1 MIETITS
8 AFNTL
13 KFLSDQKQV
22 KTKLLVDPAELRYF
36 EEIFGDEN
44 RYEQL
49 FLNFISNAIKFTRPG
64 TFVEVILSANQLSI
78 PKTQDS
84 DIYSKNMNENMIR
97 TVEEFARRQ
106 HSQESSTEFI
116 YASEGDPKIFE
127 ANESIKKEIKNNDD
141 TAFINFS
148 IKIKDYGE
156 GISKDEIK
164 NLFVDF

>member
-49 FLNFISNAIKFTRPG
+49 FLSR
-64 TFVEVILSANQLSI
+64 
-78 PKTQDS
+78 
-84 DIYSKNMNENMIR
+84 
-97 TVEEFARRQ
+97 
-106 HSQESSTEFI
+106 
-116 YASEGDPKIFE
+116 
-127 ANESIKKEIKNNDD
+127 
-141 TAFINFS
+141 
-148 IKIKDYGE
+148 
-156 GISKDEIK
+156 
-164 NLFVDF
+164 

>member
-1 MIETITS
+1 
-8 AFNTL
+8 
-13 KFLSDQKQV
+13 
-22 KTKLLVDPAELRYF
+22 
-36 EEIFGDEN
+36 
-44 RYEQL
+44 
-49 FLNFISNAIKFTRPG
+49 
-64 TFVEVILSANQLSI
+64 
-78 PKTQDS
+78 
-84 DIYSKNMNENMIR
+84 MIR